1 MDYKICFLVLVLIVL
16 WYSTK
21 NNIIHDNKY
30 STIINHGKNVKK
42 IFKLEPNVPIK
53 EQVKINNN
61 SGVSPKILD
70 YGDNFIIMEKTDI
83 TLRDMFYYFKL
94 NKEKIDKLIKLF
106 RKLDKYEYSH
116 NDLNWRNIMW
126 NNSIKNFQI
135 IDWEYATP
143 RVETVPKIDN
153 DMEYLKYNIYKIS
166 NNLDDD
172 VIDLG
177 CDIMENIYNNRSN
190 LETIKGLYLF
200 LKY

>member
-42 IFKLEPNVPIK
+42 IFKRDPNVSIE

-70 YGDNFIIMEKTDI
+70 YGDNFIIMEKADI

-143 RVETVPKIDN
+143 RVEPVPKIDN

-177 CDIMENIYNNRSN
+177 CDIMENIYNNRSS
-190 LETIKGLYLF
+190 LETIKGFYLF